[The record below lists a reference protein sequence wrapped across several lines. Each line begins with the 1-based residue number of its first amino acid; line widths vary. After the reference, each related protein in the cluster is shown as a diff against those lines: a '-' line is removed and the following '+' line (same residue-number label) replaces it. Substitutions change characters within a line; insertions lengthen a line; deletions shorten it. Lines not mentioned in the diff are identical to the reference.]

1 MQEGL
6 GKVRLRPLPLYE
18 SAESDVVLTFKHQH
32 QIIVSDFKGKFDK
45 SHLSCQTRKHKG
57 TKGVHAVANSPTPV
71 VAAIWPQPNCFVN

>member
-32 QIIVSDFKGKFDK
+32 QIIVSDFTGMENLTN
-45 SHLSCQTRKHKG
+45 LSCQTRKHKE

-71 VAAIWPQPNCFVN
+71 VAAIWPHPNFFVN